1 VQQLTQELARKDE
14 ELKAMQ
20 DEAAAVAVAAAETER
35 FRVSGLGLRFRV
47 PGFRVAGAETAA
59 HILKSTLYSG
69 FRR

>member
-35 FRVSGLGLRFRV
+35 FRV
-47 PGFRVAGAETAA
+47 
-59 HILKSTLYSG
+59 
-69 FRR
+69 